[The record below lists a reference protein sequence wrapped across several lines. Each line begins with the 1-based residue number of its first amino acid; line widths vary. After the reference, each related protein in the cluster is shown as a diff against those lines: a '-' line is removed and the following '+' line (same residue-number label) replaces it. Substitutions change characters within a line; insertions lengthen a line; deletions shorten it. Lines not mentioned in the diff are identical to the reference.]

1 MAESID
7 KIFEEFRTELTR
19 QGYNLQETHPTS
31 EHYKEG
37 RKLAYTVPEN
47 LWIDLRLTTQTGKE
61 PITQV
66 FSKKP
71 TAELINHVG
80 TFYKKA
86 REAATQL
93 KHHAVFTE
101 PITNKCSM
109 TIYVG
114 IK

>member
-19 QGYNLQETHPTS
+19 QGYNLRETNPTS
-31 EHYKEG
+31 EYHKEG
-37 RKLAYTVPEN
+37 KRFAYTVPEQ
-47 LWIDLRLTTQTGKE
+47 LWMDLRTTTQPGKE

-71 TAELINHVG
+71 TVELINHVG
-80 TFYKKA
+80 AFYKKA

-93 KHHAVFTE
+93 NHKAVFTE
-101 PITNKCSM
+101 PLTSNSSM

-114 IK
+114 LK